1 MLIKQKQVGRKK
13 STFRIKLS
21 KRLVLCFFT
30 LFFSS
35 FSIAQNTYPKFI
47 YESMNDSMDLANS
60 FYDCSDSLSHL
71 FSASDLYEEWATD
84 KVYFKEKDL
93 SEMEDS
99 LHIILTY
106 GDHYYTHPFKG
117 QVTSKFGWRRYRY
130 HYGMDINLN
139 TGDTVLAAFDGVV
152 RFAEYNKGGFGNV
165 VVIRHINGIET
176 LYAHLSKI
184 LVDTNQIIK
193 SGEIIGLGGNT
204 GHSYGSH
211 LHFETRFLGN
221 AFDPEKIIDFQTF
234 SLNNDTLKFTKNDFN
249 YLKKYKSSSVSAPV
263 VTDGNAIYHVV
274 RRGDT
279 LSGIAVRYGSS
290 ISRLCQLNGIS
301 RNTVLQLNQ
310 KIRVK

>member
-1 MLIKQKQVGRKK
+1 MLIKQIFINKNNIT
-13 STFRIKLS
+13 SIKNTLKIIGIVFFYCCLS
-21 KRLVLCFFT
+21 SHAL
-30 LFFSS
+30 
-35 FSIAQNTYPKFI
+35 AQNTYPKFI

-130 HYGMDINLN
+130 HYGIDINLN
-139 TGDTVLAAFDGVV
+139 TGDTVLAAFDGMV

-204 GHSYGSH
+204 GRSYGSH

-234 SLNNDTLKFTKNDFN
+234 SLKNDTLKFTKDDFN

-263 VTDGNAIYHVV
+263 VTDGNATYHVV

-279 LSGIAVRYGSS
+279 LSGIAVRYGTSV
-290 ISRLCQLNGIS
+290 SRLCQLNGIS